1 MKKNRMNT
9 AMLHIKKIGERL
21 SIRARIL
28 KWQAMASTL
37 SIDGHHGDTMHRN
50 DRRPELPQSNSSK
63 FTSPPASNCD
73 IEE

>member
-37 SIDGHHGDTMHRN
+37 SIDGHHDDAMHRS
-50 DRRPELPQSNSSK
+50 DGQPK
-63 FTSPPASNCD
+63 FP
-73 IEE
+73 IQLL